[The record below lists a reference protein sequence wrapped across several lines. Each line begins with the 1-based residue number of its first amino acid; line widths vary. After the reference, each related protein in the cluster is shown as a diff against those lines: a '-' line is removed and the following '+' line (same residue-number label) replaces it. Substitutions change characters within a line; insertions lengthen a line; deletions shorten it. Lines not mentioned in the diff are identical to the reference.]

1 MPDVTSLH
9 LDMTCVRRTLA
20 ALFFVLAMHVAP
32 YSAAAA
38 KDSLRLAPKGE
49 LRVAVVLNNPAL
61 VVRSVDG
68 QLGGVAV
75 EVATALGDRL
85 GFKSRIVPYE
95 NQTRYNQS
103 IGKDEWDIAIGAR
116 DLSRTGVLA
125 FSSVFMEVDN
135 GFVTRPGLNLS
146 TAADV
151 DRAGIKIAVTQGSV
165 ADGFLTRSIKLAAV
179 VRVPG
184 GRADAK
190 EMLSSGRADV
200 YAETIAE
207 CYRLSA
213 ELPGATV
220 LVGRFNASQVVIA
233 LPKASASEVGEL
245 NEFLADA
252 KRTGLLADAI
262 KRAGLRGI
270 RTPR

>member
-1 MPDVTSLH
+1 MI
-9 LDMTCVRRTLA
+9 CVRRALLVFCCVVAAHA
-20 ALFFVLAMHVAP
+20 ALLPAR
-32 YSAAAA
+32 AAS
-38 KDSLRLAPKGE
+38 DSSRIAPKGE
-49 LRVAVVLNNPAL
+49 LRVAVVLANPVL
-61 VVRSVDG
+61 VGRSVDG
-68 QLGGVAV
+68 SLQGVAV
-75 EVATALGDRL
+75 DVANALGERL
-85 GFKSRIVPYE
+85 GVKARIVPYE

-135 GFVTRPGLNLS
+135 GYVTRPGLKLS
-146 TAADV
+146 TAADI
-151 DRAGIKIAVTQGSV
+151 DRAGIKIAVTQGSA
-165 ADGFLTRSIKLAAV
+165 ADGFLTRSIKFAEI
-179 VRVPG
+179 VRGPG
-184 GRADAK
+184 GRTYAK
-190 EMLSSGRADV
+190 EMLSSGRADA
-200 YAETIAE
+200 YAETLAE

-220 LVGRFNASQVVIA
+220 LVGRFNASQIVMA

-252 KRTGLLADAI
+252 KRTGLLSDAI
-262 KRAGLRGI
+262 KRAGVRGV